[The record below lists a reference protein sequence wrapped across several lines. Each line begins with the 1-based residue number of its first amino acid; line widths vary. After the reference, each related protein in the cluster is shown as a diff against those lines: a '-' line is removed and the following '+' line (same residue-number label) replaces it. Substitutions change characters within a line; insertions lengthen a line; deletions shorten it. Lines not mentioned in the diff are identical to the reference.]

1 MSRLMENTLTTEYDI
16 LLHAHQILQM
26 GSAAPEVFRHVWSH
40 MWQTLHQDFSCLAAE
55 TESQR
60 FTQKEQKRE
69 ILNKSVYDYFSLTQF
84 VNLDAF
90 YFVISV
96 GGSRG

>member
-1 MSRLMENTLTTEYDI
+1 MSELMENTLTEYDI

-26 GSAAPEVFRHVWSH
+26 GSAALEVFRPVWSH

-60 FTQKEQKRE
+60 FTQKLQYRSEVWGQ
-69 ILNKSVYDYFSLTQF
+69 
-84 VNLDAF
+84 
-90 YFVISV
+90 
-96 GGSRG
+96 